1 MEKLLARFNEISEEA
16 EAIREELDVLME
28 TEPFDQEAFDAAAA
42 RADTLASEKKD
53 LELRLETYRARQAE
67 IDNIRTSAAH
77 RANTED
83 GDSGHR
89 FHINRDLGD
98 VYDLAEVRGV
108 GPEQSAEL
116 RSRALTAV
124 EKTSDFEFESAA
136 SDKASRSK
144 ERITWLLEHRDD
156 RNASIARL
164 VLATNSPV
172 YKQAWL
178 KAVTDRK
185 DALTP
190 QERKVLDR
198 AMSLTDG
205 AGGFAVPM
213 PIDPT
218 LIQLG
223 DGAAAGVRQYARV
236 IPITVDV
243 WRGLASTEL
252 SASWDAEGVEVSDD
266 TTTFTQPSITAHKAS
281 AFVPASIEVAA
292 DYPNL
297 VSDLGS
303 LFADAK
309 ARLEA
314 TAFATGSG
322 SGQPFGVVT
331 ALDGTASEIAST
343 TTDVFAI
350 GDVYRTFEATGPR
363 YRQAGIGSQAWA
375 SNISILNLIRQF
387 GTANNYHGFTVDL
400 TAGNVPGII
409 GRPWF
414 EMSAMDGVIN
424 ALADNNIL
432 VFGDFSHYTIV
443 DRVGFSVEYIP
454 HMFHTS
460 NNLPSGQRGWYAYWR
475 VGANVTNVGAL
486 TLLNVT

>member
-266 TTTFTQPSITAHKAS
+266 TTTFTQPDRKS
-281 AFVPASIEVAA
+281 
-292 DYPNL
+292 
-297 VSDLGS
+297 
-303 LFADAK
+303 
-309 ARLEA
+309 
-314 TAFATGSG
+314 
-322 SGQPFGVVT
+322 VV
-331 ALDGTASEIAST
+331 
-343 TTDVFAI
+343 
-350 GDVYRTFEATGPR
+350 
-363 YRQAGIGSQAWA
+363 
-375 SNISILNLIRQF
+375 
-387 GTANNYHGFTVDL
+387 
-400 TAGNVPGII
+400 
-409 GRPWF
+409 
-414 EMSAMDGVIN
+414 
-424 ALADNNIL
+424 
-432 VFGDFSHYTIV
+432 
-443 DRVGFSVEYIP
+443 
-454 HMFHTS
+454 
-460 NNLPSGQRGWYAYWR
+460 
-475 VGANVTNVGAL
+475 
-486 TLLNVT
+486 